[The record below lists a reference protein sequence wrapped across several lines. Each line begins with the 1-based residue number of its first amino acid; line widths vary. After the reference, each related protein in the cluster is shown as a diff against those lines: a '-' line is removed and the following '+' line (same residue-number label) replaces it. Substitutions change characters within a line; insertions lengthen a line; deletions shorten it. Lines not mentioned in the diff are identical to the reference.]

1 MEVDWKQKAESDRDS
16 IYDNL
21 EAASK
26 DAANGTDQKIA
37 IGVADIASG
46 LLSGHLVEGSTTVH
60 RLVLSTGHSFC
71 TRSSN
76 RVSLSCESG
85 ASPVATAA
93 TS

>member
-1 MEVDWKQKAESDRDS
+1 MIFMEVDWKQKAESDRDS

-60 RLVLSTGHSFC
+60 RLVLSTGHYILYEKLESRI
-71 TRSSN
+71 TILRIRS
-76 RVSLSCESG
+76 
-85 ASPVATAA
+85 
-93 TS
+93 